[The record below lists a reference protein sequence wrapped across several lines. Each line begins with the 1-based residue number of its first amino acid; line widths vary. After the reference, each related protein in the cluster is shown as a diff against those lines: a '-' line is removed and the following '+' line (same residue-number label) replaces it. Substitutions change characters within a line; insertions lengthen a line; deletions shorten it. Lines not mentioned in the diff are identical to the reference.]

1 MMEEAREIE
10 QNRPSGAANGS
21 NPAIVDSTNA
31 AETTPSLNPRRRLIM
46 FLMIGGAVAAVAFM
60 IISGIRTRVEASTK
74 LVKATDQA
82 AVMTVSV
89 VHPEAGA
96 TANELVLPGSAQAFT
111 DTPIYSR
118 TSGYLKKWYFDIG
131 ARVKQGE
138 LLAEIDTPEID
149 RQVQQGRADLQTAQA
164 NFNLAQTTATRW
176 EFLLKTNSVS
186 KQETDQAL
194 SNVKATQAIVDSNT
208 ANVHRLEELQSF
220 EKVYA
225 PFEGVITAR
234 NTDVGALITAGAGLA
249 TGSGATTNAAPGTN
263 PTARELFHIAA
274 LHTIRVFVAVPEVY
288 ASSAVNGGTVTLTAD
303 ANPWRTFRGTLV
315 RNSNAID
322 PASRTLLVEVDVT
335 NSDGKLL
342 PGAYASVHLKVAGQ
356 AHSLT
361 VPANTLLFRTEG
373 MRVGVVRNAQAQLM
387 PIQIGR
393 DYGSRVEVLSG
404 LAPTDE
410 VILDPVDSLISGTP
424 VKVSGLPTVTG
435 RPTVAPGK

>member
-1 MMEEAREIE
+1 MIEETSRIE
-10 QNRPSGAANGS
+10 ETKAKASE
-21 NPAIVDSTNA
+21 PAKVDSK
-31 AETTPSLNPRRRLIM
+31 ETDEVKPSPKSSRRLITL
-46 FLMIGGAVAAVAFM
+46 LMLGGAVAAVAFV

-74 LVKATDQA
+74 LVQTTDQS

-89 VHPEAGA
+89 VHPQPGA
-96 TANELVLPGSAQAFT
+96 PANELVLPGSAQAFI
-111 DTPIYSR
+111 DTPIYAR

-131 ARVKQGE
+131 AHVKQGE

-149 RQVQQGRADLQTAQA
+149 RQVQQSRADLETAQA
-164 NFNLAQTTATRW
+164 NFNLAKTTATRW

-208 ANVHRLEELQSF
+208 ANVHRLEEMQSF

-225 PFEGVITAR
+225 PFDGVITAR
-234 NTDVGALITAGAGLA
+234 NTDVGALITAGASPG
-249 TGSGATTNAAPGTN
+249 TGSGATTNAVPGTN

-303 ANPWRTFRGTLV
+303 ANPGRTFRGTLV

-342 PGAYASVHLKVAGQ
+342 PGAYASVHLKVSGQ

-373 MRVGVVRNAQAQLM
+373 MRVGVVRNWQAQLVS
-387 PIQIGR
+387 IQIGR
-393 DYGSRVEVLSG
+393 DYGARVEVVSG

-410 VILDPVDSLISGTP
+410 VILDPVDSLISGTA

-435 RPTVAPGK
+435 RPTVAAGK

>member
-1 MMEEAREIE
+1 MTEETKE
-10 QNRPSGAANGS
+10 SK
-21 NPAIVDSTNA
+21 PAK
-31 AETTPSLNPRRRLIM
+31 ETKPRRLVA
-46 FLMIGGAVAAVAFM
+46 FLLVAAVVAALAFL
-60 IISGIRTRVEASTK
+60 IYSGIKQRVQDGTT
-74 LVKATDQA
+74 LQKATEQA

-89 VHPEAGA
+89 VHPETGA
-96 TANELVLPGSAQAFT
+96 PSNELVLPGGTQAFT
-111 DTPIYSR
+111 DTPIYAR
-118 TSGYLKKWYFDIG
+118 TSGYLKKWYYDMG
-131 ARVKQGE
+131 ARVKQGQ
-138 LLAEIDTPEID
+138 LLAEIDTPEVD
-149 RQVQQGRADLQTAQA
+149 RQVQQARADLQTAQA
-164 NFNLAQTTATRW
+164 NYNLAQTTATRW

-225 PFEGVITAR
+225 PFDGVITAR
-234 NTDVGALITAGAGLA
+234 NTDVGALITAGASPG
-249 TGSGATTNAAPGTN
+249 TGSGATITAAPGGN
-263 PTARELFHIAA
+263 PTARELFHVAA

-303 ANPWRTFRGTLV
+303 ANPGRTFRGTLV

-322 PASRTLLVEVDVT
+322 PASRTLLVEVDVPI
-335 NSDGKLL
+335 SDGKLFSA
-342 PGAYASVHLKVAGQ
+342 AYAAVHLKVTGQ
-356 AHSLT
+356 AHSMT

-373 MRVGVVRNAQAQLM
+373 LRVGVVRNSQAQLI

-393 DYGSRVEVLSG
+393 DYASRVEVLSG